1 MARRLLVVLAVLG
14 TSLPSASH
22 AWGLPP
28 ALAKKASSSSS
39 MKAPP
44 AAVNNQGAMRELT
57 SAGGHLSVDLTVAP
71 WMEQVRAFDR
81 WMWVDGVGSH
91 HQGGSTSL
99 LDSRPGQ
106 ARVQVLASLCS
117 SSL

>member
-1 MARRLLVVLAVLG
+1 MACRLLVALAVLG

-39 MKAPP
+39 MKPP
-44 AAVNNQGAMRELT
+44 AAAVNNQGPMRELT

-71 WMEQVRAFDR
+71 WVEQVCVSID
-81 WMWVDGVGSH
+81 VGGT
-91 HQGGSTSL
+91 QGGSVDVVTP
-99 LDSRPGQ
+99 RRKHFP
-106 ARVQVLASLCS
+106 
-117 SSL
+117 